1 MSVSETIWLI
11 RGGIF
16 LAAAIL
22 GEILIHKG
30 NDDPRVQRM
39 QWLLFVMPF
48 ATGGFFSAS
57 SVVLGGASIWIL
69 GMEYKES
76 KRLDLRL
83 SLSSVALGLVVLG
96 YWASLF
102 WAENKGAAWIGAAKF
117 SSLGLYGLAL
127 MQQSSEKRERILA
140 ILPLAGAIMVVT
152 SFPLQFISVLSDN
165 IAPKGRL
172 AGFFEYPNTF
182 ALFLLIGLIVQYT
195 KTQRRNADYA
205 IDLLLIVGVFLS
217 GSRTNFAFMALII
230 VVGCVCR
237 KDRKFRLITGGGFV
251 LCIAA
256 SLVGAKLLGGFTA
269 ARYLTASASDTSFLC
284 RVLYDWDALP
294 VILRHPFGLGYMGY
308 RAVQGSI
315 QTGVYT
321 VSYVHNELLQL
332 FLDIG
337 WIPTLALCAAILLS
351 FFKRGAG
358 AQRRLILLVIAGHCM
373 LDFDLQYLA
382 IWMVLLTCL
391 NLECGKTA
399 AFQRSVPAMIGGFVA
414 LLAVCLWL
422 VTGDLLYYRGR
433 TQPCRELTPFPGAAL
448 ERQLSELDD
457 ADALDE
463 TAQKVLKL
471 NRYSTIAWSAR
482 TNAAYATGNITSMM
496 QYKDRAIATAPYSL
510 DEYLDYFDKLYGAME
525 RYIAIGDQGSAAFCA
540 QKLLTLPDQMNA
552 VMEGSSA
559 LAWRVQHIPQLTLPA
574 EYQEKLEQI
583 PGNLRGGVT
592 NS

>member
-11 RGGIF
+11 RGGVF

-237 KDRKFRLITGGGFV
+237 KDRKFRLITGGGFF
-251 LCIAA
+251 CA
-256 SLVGAKLLGGFTA
+256 SRRRWWAP
-269 ARYLTASASDTSFLC
+269 SC
-284 RVLYDWDALP
+284 WEALP
-294 VILRHPFGLGYMGY
+294 QR
-308 RAVQGSI
+308 
-315 QTGVYT
+315 
-321 VSYVHNELLQL
+321 
-332 FLDIG
+332 DI
-337 WIPTLALCAAILLS
+337 
-351 FFKRGAG
+351 
-358 AQRRLILLVIAGHCM
+358 
-373 LDFDLQYLA
+373 
-382 IWMVLLTCL
+382 
-391 NLECGKTA
+391 
-399 AFQRSVPAMIGGFVA
+399 
-414 LLAVCLWL
+414 
-422 VTGDLLYYRGR
+422 
-433 TQPCRELTPFPGAAL
+433 
-448 ERQLSELDD
+448 
-457 ADALDE
+457 
-463 TAQKVLKL
+463 
-471 NRYSTIAWSAR
+471 
-482 TNAAYATGNITSMM
+482 
-496 QYKDRAIATAPYSL
+496 
-510 DEYLDYFDKLYGAME
+510 
-525 RYIAIGDQGSAAFCA
+525 
-540 QKLLTLPDQMNA
+540 
-552 VMEGSSA
+552 
-559 LAWRVQHIPQLTLPA
+559 
-574 EYQEKLEQI
+574 
-583 PGNLRGGVT
+583 
-592 NS
+592 